1 MVSLVEMGVGDVLG
15 ISRGGDEDGVMNYEE
30 LDFWSVYVSVRF
42 MCTALYLYSYNLPI
56 SIHKRYTLS
65 YNIVQKSLL
74 QSLLPPPQYRPLHLI
89 VSSLHSPNRFYYARA
104 VTFQIRQ
111 ESLARSGLSSHSF
124 KFQIGP
130 SQV

>member
-15 ISRGGDEDGVMNYEE
+15 ISRDRNEDEIMNHEE

-65 YNIVQKSLL
+65 YNMVQKFLL

>member
-15 ISRGGDEDGVMNYEE
+15 ISRDRNEDEIMNHEE

-65 YNIVQKSLL
+65 YNMVQKFLL

-89 VSSLHSPNRFYYARA
+89 VSSLHSPNRFYYAGA
-104 VTFQIRQ
+104 VTFQIGQ

>member
-15 ISRGGDEDGVMNYEE
+15 ISRDRNEDEIMNHEE

>member
-1 MVSLVEMGVGDVLG
+1 MVSLVEMDVGDVLG
-15 ISRGGDEDGVMNYEE
+15 ISRDRNEDEIMNHEE

-42 MCTALYLYSYNLPI
+42 MCTALYLYSYNPPI

-65 YNIVQKSLL
+65 YNMVQKFLL
-74 QSLLPPPQYRPLHLI
+74 QSLLPPPQYRPLNLI